1 MSQFN
6 DLMISGSSL
15 EKRKL
20 YRRATEQYNKAFHL
34 AAPGNGAV
42 LSKQEKTSKQAMERC
57 LIKSKI
63 KIVEGL

>member
-15 EKRKL
+15 EKWKL
-20 YRRATEQYNKAFHL
+20 YRRAAEQYNKAFHL
-34 AAPGNGAV
+34 AEPGNGAV

-63 KIVEGL
+63 KIAEGL

>member
-20 YRRATEQYNKAFHL
+20 YRRAAEQYNKAFHL

-42 LSKQEKTSKQAMERC
+42 LSKQEKQANRQWN
-57 LIKSKI
+57 SA
-63 KIVEGL
+63 

>member
-1 MSQFN
+1 MSQFD
-6 DLMISGSSL
+6 DLMISGNSL

-20 YRRATEQYNKAFHL
+20 YRRAAEQYRKAYCL
-34 AAPGNGAV
+34 TYSENE
-42 LSKQEKTSKQAMERC
+42 EKVSKQAMERC